1 MSFQEETWT
10 QAWRTPWKQA
20 RAGVVRPRASGFQG
34 QRPPLRSGEEE
45 RLYTVSE
52 STALL
57 KPRFGLSENIKDP
70 FLLVYTGPFWEPV
83 PVVLGVRD
91 AFISIASGA
100 GELA

>member
-34 QRPPLRSGEEE
+34 QQPPLRSREEE

-52 STALL
+52 STALI
-57 KPRFGLSENIKDP
+57 KPRFGWSENIKDP
-70 FLLVYTGPFWEPV
+70 FLLLYTGPFWEPV

-91 AFISIASGA
+91 AFSSIASEA